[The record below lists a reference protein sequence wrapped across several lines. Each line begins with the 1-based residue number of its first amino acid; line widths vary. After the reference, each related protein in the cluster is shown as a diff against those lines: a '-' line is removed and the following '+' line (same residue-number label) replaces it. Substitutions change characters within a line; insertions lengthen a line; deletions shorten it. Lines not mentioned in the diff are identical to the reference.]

1 MRDVD
6 ETMSSA
12 HNDRGTCR
20 VTNGLIRAIVLISVL
35 FITNPVR
42 GDGTLLR
49 TTLIVSDVEVSI
61 SWYRHLGFDVA
72 ETLGGARNPQSAFP
86 LAAHA
91 SAFRLVILAG
101 SNGKGGRIG
110 LLEFADAA
118 PPVVVAGSGP
128 VGVGNHVLVVE
139 VSDARAIFAALRDQ
153 GEQPLTDEPTV
164 LSRMSADG
172 RPAIGYVFHIYD
184 PDGALVEIMQ
194 PPLPIE

>member
-1 MRDVD
+1 MLNADGRR
-6 ETMSSA
+6 SS
-12 HNDRGTCR
+12 R
-20 VTNGLIRAIVLISVL
+20 GLIAAVTCLVVAGAVLL
-35 FITNPVR
+35 MANPVR
-42 GDGTLLR
+42 SETALLR
-49 TTLIVSDVEVSI
+49 TTLIVSDIDASI
-61 SWYRHLGFDVA
+61 SWYRQLGFEVA
-72 ETLGGARNPQSAFP
+72 ETLGGPRSPQSAFP
-86 LAAHA
+86 LAGRA
-91 SAFRLVILAG
+91 SGFRLVILAG

-184 PDGALVEIMQ
+184 PDGTLVEIMQ
-194 PPLPIE
+194 LPLPIE